1 MAPIKV
7 VYCVAVIYLM
17 LCVVNIDCE
26 TVTSTVSA
34 GGPCCKEHPR
44 FGALLEKK
52 HEMRQLITELTCH
65 RVYLNIS
72 ISYQRQKHGRSCSPP
87 WFGGGS
93 DALSRTMN
101 R

>member
-26 TVTSTVSA
+26 TVASTVSA

-44 FGALLEKK
+44 FGHHGSSL
-52 HEMRQLITELTCH
+52 QLADANTS
-65 RVYLNIS
+65 RVLV
-72 ISYQRQKHGRSCSPP
+72 G
-87 WFGGGS
+87 
-93 DALSRTMN
+93 DTMP
-101 R
+101 